1 MVSTC
6 LVPRPPPAVR
16 PVPRGPNP
24 RALEDLRLFAA
35 LGRFTVRF
43 RWLIIAG
50 WIVATVVLVT
60 CLPALS
66 SVEKSSNSE
75 FLPVSAASVQAGT
88 LAAPFG
94 STTHSDVTYVAVATT
109 GSLTAADN
117 AAIARAEQAIRSIPR
132 VA

>member
-24 RALEDLRLFAA
+24 RALEDVRLFAA

-60 CLPALS
+60 CLPSLS
-66 SVEKSSNSE
+66 SVEKSSNSQ
-75 FLPVSAASVQAGT
+75 FLPSSALSGQADQLAGPFNPRTSSTLTFVPSAEHGT
-88 LAAPFG
+88 LTP
-94 STTHSDVTYVAVATT
+94 
-109 GSLTAADN
+109 ADN
-117 AAIARAEQAIRSIPR
+117 AAIGRAEQAMRSIP
-132 VA
+132 